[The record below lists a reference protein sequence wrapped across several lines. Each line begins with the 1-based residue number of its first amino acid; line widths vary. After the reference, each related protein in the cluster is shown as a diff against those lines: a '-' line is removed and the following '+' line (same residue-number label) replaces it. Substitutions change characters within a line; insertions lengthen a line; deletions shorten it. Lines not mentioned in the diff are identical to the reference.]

1 MQGLEDGLKFQVGE
15 NGQRLSTGQ
24 RQLIAL
30 ARAVLA
36 DPQIFIMDEATSSV
50 DTETEAKIQ
59 SAIDHVLQNRIS
71 FVIAHRLSTIRDA
84 DVVMVI
90 DGGRIVE
97 RGSHETLISNQGRYH
112 ELYTAQF
119 RETAESRLM
128 GMPPVE

>member
-1 MQGLEDGLKFQVGE
+1 MLSKHDFDGRPTDLTSRV
-15 NGQRLSTGQ
+15 
-24 RQLIAL
+24 A
-30 ARAVLA
+30 AMAV
-36 DPQIFIMDEATSSV
+36 
-50 DTETEAKIQ
+50 
-59 SAIDHVLQNRIS
+59 
-71 FVIAHRLSTIRDA
+71 DA

-119 RETAESRLM
+119 RDTAESRLM